1 MWYLIG
7 LVWIA
12 AMVFIVTRYNRK
24 QRKRSSERTVQM
36 AALLA
41 DLKANPRAVI
51 DALEK
56 SAAPPTPAAA
66 AVAEFSKKPRLLP
79 QSSALLYYVFRT
91 GLPDHEI
98 FAGLA
103 LTDVVEIAT
112 ALSGL
117 PREQM
122 ERKLVQ
128 QRLDLVV
135 CNKQLEV
142 VAAVLVRNFT
152 PGPQAEGEQ
161 FATRCLQAANIRVLS
176 IDPAA
181 PPRHHQVHALIY
193 G

>member
-1 MWYLIG
+1 MWYVAG
-7 LVWIA
+7 VVWIA
-12 AMVFIVTRYNRK
+12 AMIFIISRYNRK
-24 QRKRSSERTVQM
+24 QRKRSAERAVQM
-36 AALLA
+36 EALLA
-41 DLKANPRAVI
+41 DLKANPRAVL
-51 DALEK
+51 DAMERPA
-56 SAAPPTPAAA
+56 AAPAVAAA
-66 AVAEFSKKPRLLP
+66 AVPEFSKKPRLLP
-79 QSSALLYYVFRT
+79 QSAALLYYVFRT

-103 LTDVVEIAT
+103 LGDVLDA
-112 ALSGL
+112 APGL
-117 PREQM
+117 TGAPREEM
-122 ERKLVQ
+122 ERKLMQ

-142 VAAVLVRNFT
+142 VAAVLVRKVA
-152 PGPQAEGEQ
+152 PGTQAEGEK